1 MSFERDPNLLTKVK
15 ARVMFNINKERQ
27 FAELPL
33 VYEDITLS
41 HIAMQYATSI
51 KTGTSNEAYLKKLS
65 DELKNDADFK
75 TC

>member
-15 ARVMFNINKERQ
+15 AKIMFNINKERQ
-27 FAELPL
+27 LLELPL

-41 HIAMQYATSI
+41 HIAMQYSTSI
-51 KTGTSNEAYLKKLS
+51 KTGTSNEAYLKKLME
-65 DELKNDADFK
+65 DLRNDAEFK